1 MPPPRIWRVRSRL
14 GSDADQETA
23 VHRFHV
29 VLTAALAAT
38 GVLIA
43 GCGGDEQSVEPGA
56 DPTSATEVV
65 TTSTPPVETA
75 PPEPPPTPTPSLPGL
90 PSVDRAAV
98 EGYLD
103 WTELST
109 PPAPALAAQASGA
122 HRGTKRVFLGRAA
135 DTDAAPFP
143 PGAVVVKEGRT
154 GDDITLIAIMEKI
167 GETDDATGGWRYV
180 EYTRSSSASRFEK
193 VNFPETG
200 CAGCHAQAKATDFI
214 FTTK

>member
-1 MPPPRIWRVRSRL
+1 
-14 GSDADQETA
+14 

-38 GVLIA
+38 GALIA
-43 GCGGDEQSVEPGA
+43 GCGGDDQAVDPGA
-56 DPTSATEVV
+56 GPTTATEVAS
-65 TTSTPPVETA
+65 TSTQPPVETTPA
-75 PPEPPPTPTPSLPGL
+75 EPPPTPTPSLPGL

-103 WTELST
+103 WSELST

-122 HRGTKRVFLGRAA
+122 HQGTKRVFLGRAA
-135 DTDAAPFP
+135 DTDTAPFP

-154 GDDITLIAIMEKI
+154 DDDITLIAIMEKI
-167 GETDDATGGWRYV
+167 GEVDDATGGWRYV
-180 EYTRSSSASRFEK
+180 EYTRASSASRFEK
-193 VNFPETG
+193 VSFPETG
-200 CAGCHAQAKATDFI
+200 CAACHAQAKATDFI